1 LPCGCL
7 ICHEKDVADNNHKCN
22 ECNQVFQVK
31 YIQLNSNKGLK
42 KLIEDQPYL
51 NEEEITLKK
60 ELEASIGKLFQ
71 FYDEFYKHKLNRVQT
86 DFKSI
91 TEFKPNLS
99 LFNQERTSSFGSF
112 KLQGFSNTNLLK
124 SQILKDEQQLSESS

>member
-1 LPCGCL
+1 VEQTVTGRSRFPLKT
-7 ICHEKDVADNNHKCN
+7 KDSL
-22 ECNQVFQVK
+22 

-99 LFNQERTSSFGSF
+99 LWF
-112 KLQGFSNTNLLK
+112 
-124 SQILKDEQQLSESS
+124 I